1 MRIKNIFVLFLIIF
15 FVVFSFI
22 FLLYILTPTPTLDSI
37 QNIKS
42 ERSIKIFDRNNVF
55 LYDLS
60 KNTNTKWVDTKN
72 ISENIKKT
80 TISVEDENFY
90 EHNGIQI
97 TAFLRAIFV
106 NIKTKSF
113 NQGGSTITQQ
123 VIKNLLLTGDK
134 KIIRKLKEFLLAPQL
149 ERKYS
154 KEKILEIYLNTSS
167 FGGKTVGIVP
177 ATEFFYGKTPSQIT
191 LAESAYLSALLKAP
205 SYYSPY
211 GKNKNKLDKRKNFIL
226 EKLLTSDKITK
237 KEYISS
243 KKESVFFKKRNNYF
257 IKAPHFVFYVEDF
270 LKKRYGDVFS
280 TLSGAKIKT
289 TLDYRLQKYTEE
301 LLKNNIEGLQK
312 KHGLSNIASVVIE
325 NETGDILSMV
335 GSRDFF
341 DTEIDGEFNV
351 ITSKRQPGS
360 SFKPFVYASS
370 FEKGFLPETV
380 IFDVETQFSP
390 YCEKDFFETSD
401 ECYSPVNYRREF
413 LGPISF
419 RKALAQSLN
428 IPAVKVLYLSGMN
441 NFFNLI
447 KKLDLINKT
456 ESYTNYGLSVA
467 LGAISI
473 SPLDLATAY
482 SVFPNQ
488 GVFVKNKSVD
498 YIEIGGVKNKIKNTL
513 KTTVLKKD
521 TANAINDILSDDKSR
536 YPAFQLN
543 SSLTSTKRVLAVKTG
558 TADNRKDIWVVGYTP
573 KITVLVWAG
582 NNDGEGSE
590 TNVTGFYLSRVW
602 NKIIEKTSSLYQHE
616 NNLFNSFSLETPSS
630 NPIIFGDWNQET
642 PPHTILHYI
651 NKNNLNETIHTPEDI
666 QYPSWEFGV
675 LEWWEK
681 NKKTFDLLKPTQN
694 NNNDLFVFLSP
705 EENKIY
711 KNTLPLYFL
720 SLKNTTFV
728 YEIYINGV
736 FVNYSTSQKTNIDL
750 NKIKNLQNGL
760 NNLSVVFYDKTKK
773 TFSTSFNYF
782 EEQQ

>member
-167 FGGKTVGIVP
+167 FGGKTVGIGP

>member
-1 MRIKNIFVLFLIIF
+1 M
-15 FVVFSFI
+15 
-22 FLLYILTPTPTLDSI
+22 
-37 QNIKS
+37 
-42 ERSIKIFDRNNVF
+42 
-55 LYDLS
+55 
-60 KNTNTKWVDTKN
+60 
-72 ISENIKKT
+72 
-80 TISVEDENFY
+80 
-90 EHNGIQI
+90 
-97 TAFLRAIFV
+97 
-106 NIKTKSF
+106 
-113 NQGGSTITQQ
+113 
-123 VIKNLLLTGDK
+123 
-134 KIIRKLKEFLLAPQL
+134 
-149 ERKYS
+149 
-154 KEKILEIYLNTSS
+154 
-167 FGGKTVGIVP
+167 
-177 ATEFFYGKTPSQIT
+177 
-191 LAESAYLSALLKAP
+191 
-205 SYYSPY
+205 
-211 GKNKNKLDKRKNFIL
+211 
-226 EKLLTSDKITK
+226 
-237 KEYISS
+237 
-243 KKESVFFKKRNNYF
+243 
-257 IKAPHFVFYVEDF
+257 
-270 LKKRYGDVFS
+270 
-280 TLSGAKIKT
+280 
-289 TLDYRLQKYTEE
+289 
-301 LLKNNIEGLQK
+301 
-312 KHGLSNIASVVIE
+312 
-325 NETGDILSMV
+325 
-335 GSRDFF
+335 
-341 DTEIDGEFNV
+341 
-351 ITSKRQPGS
+351 
-360 SFKPFVYASS
+360 
-370 FEKGFLPETV
+370 
-380 IFDVETQFSP
+380 
-390 YCEKDFFETSD
+390 
-401 ECYSPVNYRREF
+401 
-413 LGPISF
+413 GPISF

>member
-1 MRIKNIFVLFLIIF
+1 M
-15 FVVFSFI
+15 
-22 FLLYILTPTPTLDSI
+22 
-37 QNIKS
+37 
-42 ERSIKIFDRNNVF
+42 
-55 LYDLS
+55 
-60 KNTNTKWVDTKN
+60 
-72 ISENIKKT
+72 
-80 TISVEDENFY
+80 
-90 EHNGIQI
+90 
-97 TAFLRAIFV
+97 
-106 NIKTKSF
+106 
-113 NQGGSTITQQ
+113 
-123 VIKNLLLTGDK
+123 
-134 KIIRKLKEFLLAPQL
+134 
-149 ERKYS
+149 
-154 KEKILEIYLNTSS
+154 
-167 FGGKTVGIVP
+167 
-177 ATEFFYGKTPSQIT
+177 
-191 LAESAYLSALLKAP
+191 
-205 SYYSPY
+205 
-211 GKNKNKLDKRKNFIL
+211 
-226 EKLLTSDKITK
+226 
-237 KEYISS
+237 
-243 KKESVFFKKRNNYF
+243 
-257 IKAPHFVFYVEDF
+257 FYVEDF